1 MRKTLG
7 RENPIVTRSR
17 TALIGG
23 VDELLTRRTAAE
35 ISVTDVVEAA
45 GMSRPT
51 FYQHFTDLGSA
62 FAAAGLARLTTMF
75 SQIDP
80 SGPDEL
86 ADSFADVVRR
96 MEPDAQFYSRVQ
108 DSPGGAAFQA
118 GTVELTAAWLRGLPA
133 LSTLPADDDQPNRRR
148 GAHAE
153 STRAGEREGRQ
164 AVPELDPVDM
174 HSGHRHRSVPGEQP
188 QGADRDRVV
197 GGDLVLGPADRQPG
211 LGPTHQQPRP
221 GQRERHHPKVD
232 ERCCSFGELVGR
244 GHLPPSPDVASE
256 SMILRCPIT
265 KAISIGTVAIAEAAI
280 TRP

>member
-86 ADSFADVVRR
+86 ADSFADVVQR

-108 DSPGGAAFQA
+108 DSPGGTAFQA

-133 LSTLPADDDQPNRRR
+133 LSTLPADDD
-148 GAHAE
+148 ALWEFLA
-153 STRAGEREGRQ
+153 AG
-164 AVPELDPVDM
+164 VVWIIT
-174 HSGHRHRSVPGEQP
+174 GHLAAYCRNPDGPRSHPAKDLARII
-188 QGADRDRVV
+188 ADRMHD
-197 GGDLVLGPADRQPG
+197 
-211 LGPTHQQPRP
+211 
-221 GQRERHHPKVD
+221 
-232 ERCCSFGELVGR
+232 GR
-244 GHLPPSPDVASE
+244 
-256 SMILRCPIT
+256 IT
-265 KAISIGTVAIAEAAI
+265 
-280 TRP
+280 P